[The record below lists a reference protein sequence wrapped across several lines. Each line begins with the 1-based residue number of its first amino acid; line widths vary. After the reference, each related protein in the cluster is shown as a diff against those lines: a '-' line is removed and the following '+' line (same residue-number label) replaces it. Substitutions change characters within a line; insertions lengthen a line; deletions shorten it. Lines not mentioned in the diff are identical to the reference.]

1 MSPPRRRLPHHY
13 PQGKWLFVTCHL
25 QGSLPH
31 AKYPPAGKI
40 NSGAA
45 FVWMDRYLD
54 SARTGPM
61 YLAQEPIA
69 LIVLAALRR
78 GVTLGHYDLAAYAV
92 LPNHLPWLLLPKIA
106 PSRLLQSLKGATARE
121 ANRILSRTGDWFW
134 QAESYDHWVRDGDE
148 GQRIATYIEDNPVK
162 AGLVQHAED
171 YPWSSAFERGASAET
186 SLGAA
191 DTSVCAT
198 SISHDPGKY
207 LVF

>member
-1 MSPPRRRLPHHY
+1 MSQPRRRLPHHY
-13 PQGKWLFVTCHL
+13 PEGKWLFVTCHL
-25 QGSLPH
+25 HGSLPH
-31 AKYPPAGKI
+31 AKYPPPGKI

-54 SARTGPM
+54 SAGTGPM

-69 LIVLAALRR
+69 RLVLASLRR
-78 GVTLGHYDLAAYAV
+78 GVTLGHYDLAAYTV
-92 LPNHLPWLLLPKIA
+92 LPNHLHLLLLPKIA
-106 PSRLLQSLKGATARE
+106 SSRLLQSLKGATARE
-121 ANRILSRTGDWFW
+121 ANRILSRTGDSFW
-134 QAESYDHWVRDGDE
+134 QAESYDHWVRDEDE
-148 GQRIATYIEDNPVK
+148 WQRIATYIEDNPVK
-162 AGLVQHAED
+162 AGLVKHAED